1 MSPLSRLL
9 SPPPSAATTCEIP
22 VAQLGNRSV
31 PRKRLEA
38 EELAG
43 FPGAH
48 TAVDCIVACV
58 SPANAGHGRGCHS
71 HRAVLVLP
79 SLPALQKP
87 LPANSEPPG
96 RSWGGLLTR
105 AGCHWTSHPRLFHA
119 PLPGSCLCRGGPS
132 GLAPLWVSSGKCCL
146 GFLRSVS
153 SVKAL
158 FPSVSLFP
166 VVPSPWSSWESDCKI
181 GHGPPS
187 PADLGPCPWPGW
199 RTGTPVSLWTRAF
212 FPRRRVISAGQPTM
226 WHAAAFQTC
235 SDAPQFPGDRGMRY
249 HPL

>member
-96 RSWGGLLTR
+96 KVTGRF
-105 AGCHWTSHPRLFHA
+105 AHA
-119 PLPGSCLCRGGPS
+119 RWLPLDFPSPPLPRSAPGKLPVPSGPS
-132 GLAPLWVSSGKCCL
+132 GLSPLWVSSGKCCL